1 VIDTLWTIHTIKIPP
16 KELDTYICVL
26 VGCVSG
32 CEIVMALPSIL
43 SQIYSTMLLVAIIA
57 INIWLAFGKVNFIYK
72 ELTLPYVVID
82 VLGTSAV
89 ATNCI
94 LDCLFRNFIYRHKV
108 SLFRISLD
116 ETANFLHFTNH
127 NNRRRTVKLL
137 THFTTFLTFGVN
149 IYPNI
154 NYLDSTIYVIMGSF
168 LMYRIFLLVLCVY
181 DATNAIKDRLVLL
194 SHKIEKLVQ
203 FSDTEIDNLDPK
215 AVDTFKCYFVLV
227 ESMDNVGQIYG
238 WQILVT
244 YTTIVFWIVGT
255 IYDGYKIFSMDL
267 NIVIIVLG
275 NILTTATLTV
285 SFQ

>member
-1 VIDTLWTIHTIKIPP
+1 
-16 KELDTYICVL
+16 
-26 VGCVSG
+26 
-32 CEIVMALPSIL
+32 
-43 SQIYSTMLLVAIIA
+43 
-57 INIWLAFGKVNFIYK
+57 
-72 ELTLPYVVID
+72 
-82 VLGTSAV
+82 
-89 ATNCI
+89 
-94 LDCLFRNFIYRHKV
+94 
-108 SLFRISLD
+108 
-116 ETANFLHFTNH
+116 
-127 NNRRRTVKLL
+127 
-137 THFTTFLTFGVN
+137 
-149 IYPNI
+149 
-154 NYLDSTIYVIMGSF
+154 MGSF